1 MGKVREIA
9 NQNRKTM
16 TSQHLTKAAGIGVAI
31 LGFFSAIHFLGMSF
45 QVIGSDFSQNFEIAF
60 GNPAIGLFIGLLG
73 TAILQSSS
81 TTTSMAVAAVAAGT
95 IPPEHAIPV
104 VMGANI
110 GTTLTSTIVS
120 MSYVTKTAEFKKAV
134 SAGTCHDIFNVL
146 TCIVLFPLEL
156 KYGVLSQL
164 SHSIAS
170 WFEISNN
177 EGLVSQKIFI
187 YRFLDS
193 IGVSLI
199 DWFGGYLLLII
210 SIVVLFGT
218 VKAISNISYNQ
229 LIGQTRS
236 KFEAIAF
243 QNTYRSFGWGFLL
256 TAVIQSSSITTSLI
270 VPLVATGKVTIKR
283 AFQFV
288 VGSNLGTTITA
299 ILAALFKSEAAMS
312 LAIAHFLFNM
322 VGVILFMGVPLLR
335 QLPVYISNKL
345 GTIALKYKL
354 SAFAYIL
361 ILFFV
366 LPFTL
371 IYFSKS
377 DITPNT
383 TQTENPSE
391 IIDSNN

>member
-1 MGKVREIA
+1 M
-9 NQNRKTM
+9 QNEESIKSYSITNIV
-16 TSQHLTKAAGIGVAI
+16 GIILAI
-31 LGFFSAIHFLGMSF
+31 VGFFVSIHFLGMSF
-45 QVIGSDFSQNFEIAF
+45 QTIGSDFSQNFEIAF

-95 IPPEHAIPV
+95 ITLENAIPV

-134 SAGTCHDIFNVL
+134 TAGTCHDIFNVL
-146 TCIVLFPLEL
+146 TCIILFPLEL

-164 SHSIAS
+164 SHSLAS
-170 WFEISNN
+170 LFDLSTANSPETD
-177 EGLVSQKIFI
+177 KFFI
-187 YRFLDS
+187 YTFLDK
-193 IGVSLI
+193 IGTAVIS
-199 DWFGGYLLLII
+199 WVGGFVLLVI
-210 SIVVLFGT
+210 SIIGLFGT

-229 LIGQTRS
+229 LIGPTRTR
-236 KFEAIAF
+236 FEAIAF
-243 QNTYRSFGWGFLL
+243 QNTFRSFGWGFLL
-256 TAVIQSSSITTSLI
+256 TAIIQSSSITTSLI
-270 VPLVATGKVTIKR
+270 VPLVATSKVSVNR

-288 VGSNLGTTITA
+288 VGSNIGTTITA

-312 LAIAHFLFNM
+312 LAFAHFLFNM
-322 VGVILFMGVPLLR
+322 AGMILFMGVPLLR
-335 QLPVYISNKL
+335 KLPLYLADKL
-345 GTIALKYKL
+345 GSIALRFKL

-371 IYFSKS
+371 IYFSKTEKQA
-377 DITPNT
+377 TPAVA
-383 TQTENPSE
+383 TEEVS
-391 IIDSNN
+391 SNN

>member
-1 MGKVREIA
+1 M
-9 NQNRKTM
+9 QNEESIKSYSITNIV
-16 TSQHLTKAAGIGVAI
+16 GII
-31 LGFFSAIHFLGMSF
+31 LSIVGFFVSIHFLGMSF
-45 QVIGSDFSQNFEIAF
+45 QTIGSDFSQNFEIAF

-95 IPPEHAIPV
+95 ITLENAIPV

-134 SAGTCHDIFNVL
+134 TAGTCHDIFNVL
-146 TCIVLFPLEL
+146 TCIILFPLEL

-164 SHSIAS
+164 SHSLAS
-170 WFEISNN
+170 LFDLSTANSPETDKFFIYTFLDKIGTAVIGWVG
-177 EGLVSQKIFI
+177 GLV
-187 YRFLDS
+187 
-193 IGVSLI
+193 
-199 DWFGGYLLLII
+199 LLVI
-210 SIVVLFGT
+210 SIIGLFGT

-229 LIGQTRS
+229 LIGPTRTR
-236 KFEAIAF
+236 FEAIAF
-243 QNTYRSFGWGFLL
+243 QNTFRSFGWGFLL
-256 TAVIQSSSITTSLI
+256 TAIIQSSSITTSLI
-270 VPLVATGKVTIKR
+270 VPLVATSKVSVNR

-288 VGSNLGTTITA
+288 VGSNIGTTITA

-312 LAIAHFLFNM
+312 LAFAHFLFNM
-322 VGVILFMGVPLLR
+322 AGMILFMGVPLLR
-335 QLPVYISNKL
+335 KLPLYLADKL
-345 GTIALKYKL
+345 GSIALRFKL

-371 IYFSKS
+371 IYFSKTEKQ
-377 DITPNT
+377 TPPAVA
-383 TQTENPSE
+383 TEEVS
-391 IIDSNN
+391 SNN

>member
-1 MGKVREIA
+1 MSQSSDIA
-9 NQNRKTM
+9 MQNEESIKSYSITNIV
-16 TSQHLTKAAGIGVAI
+16 GII
-31 LGFFSAIHFLGMSF
+31 LSIVGFFVSIHFLGMSF
-45 QVIGSDFSQNFEIAF
+45 QTIGSDFSQNFEIAF

-95 IPPEHAIPV
+95 ITLENAIPV

-134 SAGTCHDIFNVL
+134 TAGTCHDIFNVL
-146 TCIVLFPLEL
+146 TCIILFPLEL

-164 SHSIAS
+164 SHSLAS
-170 WFEISNN
+170 LFDLSTANSPETD
-177 EGLVSQKIFI
+177 KFFI
-187 YRFLDS
+187 YTFLDK
-193 IGVSLI
+193 IGTAVI
-199 DWFGGYLLLII
+199 GWVGGFVLLVI
-210 SIVVLFGT
+210 SIIGLFGT

-229 LIGQTRS
+229 LIGPTRTR
-236 KFEAIAF
+236 FEAIAF
-243 QNTYRSFGWGFLL
+243 QNTFRSFGWGFLL
-256 TAVIQSSSITTSLI
+256 TAIIQSSSITTSLI
-270 VPLVATGKVTIKR
+270 VPLVATSKVSVNR

-288 VGSNLGTTITA
+288 VGSNIGTTITA

-312 LAIAHFLFNM
+312 LAFAHFLFNM
-322 VGVILFMGVPLLR
+322 AGMILFMGVPLLR
-335 QLPVYISNKL
+335 KLPLYLADKL
-345 GTIALKYKL
+345 GSIALRFKL

-371 IYFSKS
+371 IYFSKTEKQ
-377 DITPNT
+377 TPPAVA
-383 TQTENPSE
+383 TEEVS
-391 IIDSNN
+391 SNN

>member
-1 MGKVREIA
+1 M
-9 NQNRKTM
+9 QNEESIKSYSITNIV
-16 TSQHLTKAAGIGVAI
+16 GII
-31 LGFFSAIHFLGMSF
+31 LSIVGFFVSIHFLGMSF
-45 QVIGSDFSQNFEIAF
+45 QTIGSDFSQNFEIAF

-95 IPPEHAIPV
+95 ITLENAIPV

-134 SAGTCHDIFNVL
+134 TAGTCHDIFNVL
-146 TCIVLFPLEL
+146 TCIILFPLEL

-164 SHSIAS
+164 SHSLAS
-170 WFEISNN
+170 LFDLSTANSPETD
-177 EGLVSQKIFI
+177 KFFI
-187 YRFLDS
+187 YTFLDK
-193 IGVSLI
+193 IGTAVI
-199 DWFGGYLLLII
+199 GWVGGFVLLVI
-210 SIVVLFGT
+210 SIIGLFGT

-229 LIGQTRS
+229 LIGPTRTR
-236 KFEAIAF
+236 FEAIAF
-243 QNTYRSFGWGFLL
+243 QNTFRSFGWGFLL
-256 TAVIQSSSITTSLI
+256 TAIIQSSSITTSLI
-270 VPLVATGKVTIKR
+270 VPLVATSKVSVNR

-288 VGSNLGTTITA
+288 VGSNIGTTITA

-312 LAIAHFLFNM
+312 LAFAHFLFNM
-322 VGVILFMGVPLLR
+322 AGMILFMGVPLLR
-335 QLPVYISNKL
+335 KLPLYLADKL
-345 GTIALKYKL
+345 GSIALRFKL

-371 IYFSKS
+371 IYFSKTEKQ
-377 DITPNT
+377 TPPAVA
-383 TQTENPSE
+383 TEEVS
-391 IIDSNN
+391 SNN